1 MVKKLSLMILGL
13 SVSGIAAAGMYSTP
27 PVPTCVPGDVTV
39 PCEASL
45 WDLGVQALYL
55 QPIYNGSRAFL
66 PAPEGL
72 RAVEPDFGWGYRVE
86 GSYHFN
92 TGNDITMNWLH
103 YDVDDDNLGTFNGQY
118 VQLLPGGSAVVLPA
132 TFSAF
137 ITNKLEQVNLVVG
150 QHVDFGL
157 FKKVRFYAGA
167 QYSDIQADALCT
179 YNISPIFAAAIGG
192 VRGPVNSDF
201 NGFGPTMGVDYS
213 YVLPYG
219 FSLTANT
226 SGSILYGT
234 ARFESM
240 NIYNNGLIPAS
251 IYGSRKQIVPSIE
264 AKVGAAYAY
273 PLAQGLLR
281 IEGGYQAINYFN
293 ALQGPQ
299 LTAPTKLAS
308 SDFGLH
314 GPYLGVKWLGSA

>member
-45 WDLGVQALYL
+45 WNFGVQALYL
-55 QPIYNGSRAFL
+55 QTEYNGSRAYL
-66 PAPEGL
+66 PAPGGL
-72 RAVEPDFGWGYRVE
+72 KAVEPNGGWGYRVE
-86 GSYHFN
+86 GSYHFS

-103 YDVDDDNLGTFNGQY
+103 YDVDDDNLGTFSGQY
-118 VQLLPGGSAVVLPA
+118 VQLLSTGSAVVLPA
-132 TFSAF
+132 SFRGFVS
-137 ITNKLEQVNLVVG
+137 NKLEQVNLVLG

-157 FKKVRFYAGA
+157 FKKIRFYAGG
-167 QYSDIQADALCT
+167 QYSDIQADAECF

-201 NGFGPTMGVDYS
+201 NGFGPTIGVDYA
-213 YVLPYG
+213 YILPYG
-219 FSLTANT
+219 FSLTANA

-234 ARFESM
+234 ARIESM
-240 NIYNNGLIPAS
+240 NIYNNGLIVGSMYA
-251 IYGSRKQIVPSIE
+251 SRKQVVPSLE
-264 AKVGAAYAY
+264 AKVGAAYNY
-273 PLAQGLLR
+273 PVAQGLLK
-281 IEGGYQAINYFN
+281 IEGGYQALNYFN
-293 ALQGPQ
+293 ALQGPS
-299 LTAPTKLAS
+299 LVAPTLLTN

-314 GPYLGVKWLGSA
+314 GPYVGVKWLGLA